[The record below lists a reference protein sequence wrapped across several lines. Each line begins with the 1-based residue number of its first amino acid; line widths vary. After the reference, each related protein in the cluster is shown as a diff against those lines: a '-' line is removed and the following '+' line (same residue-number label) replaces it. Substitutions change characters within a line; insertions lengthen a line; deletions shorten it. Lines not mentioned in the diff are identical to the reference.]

1 MAIYWSENL
10 WQPHGRWGCPLFTQ
24 TQMGSWTCNIEDV
37 LCVDDVMCY
46 ETRTEWDYI
55 YIYIHMRYYFYTM
68 EHWTIFWALC
78 LVEPWDNK
86 WCHDVWESSDR
97 GFAAWHGDELVL
109 INSPICWWSNPQLS
123 LLTLTLR
130 WFIGFL
136 LAKFLKNFRLVNIV
150 VDNYIFFA
158 LLSMV
163 MFSGAV
169 RLSEGTLFWWAV
181 SKIDS

>member
-1 MAIYWSENL
+1 MQHRGCTLRRWCYVRWYEN
-10 WQPHGRWGCPLFTQ
+10 G
-24 TQMGSWTCNIEDV
+24 MG
-37 LCVDDVMCY
+37 L
-46 ETRTEWDYI
+46 YI
-55 YIYIHMRYYFYTM
+55 YEMRYDSYTM
-68 EHWTIFWALC
+68 EHWTNFWALC

-158 LLSMV
+158 ILSMV